1 MQGMAKNMESFGKKL
16 LLPMFVLAVLSFAAY
31 HGEPVSSQKARASAS
46 ATPIPSNSGD
56 KVDRGTS
63 TPYDGD
69 LSIFEDP
76 ERESKLQISRV
87 MDILKISGDRAVAD
101 IGAGSGWFTT
111 RAAKRTTGNVFAVEI
126 NQAYIDHIRKRSVD
140 EKLANIVTVLGKFDD
155 PMLPRDSIDSV
166 LILKT
171 YHEIAQPVRFMKN
184 LLPALRNGALV
195 GIIDRNGT
203 GDDHGLDRNK
213 VVDELGRAGYVLK
226 EEFDFVKPDKMDYF
240 LVFEVKP

>member
-1 MQGMAKNMESFGKKL
+1 MDSFGKKL
-16 LLPMFVLAVLSFAAY
+16 VFPLIVLAVISFAAY
-31 HGEPVSSQKARASAS
+31 HNEPVSSQKAMTAAAASPTPAS
-46 ATPIPSNSGD
+46 KASDT
-56 KVDRGTS
+56 VERGTS

-69 LSIFEDP
+69 LSIFEDAD
-76 ERESKLQISRV
+76 RDKKLQIGRV
-87 MDILKISGDRAVAD
+87 MDILKISGDRSVAD
-101 IGAGSGWFTT
+101 IGAGSGWFTV
-111 RAAKRTTGNVFAVEI
+111 RAAQRTSGNVYAVEI
-126 NQAYIDHIRKRSVD
+126 NQAFIDHIKNRAAN
-140 EKLANIVTVLGKFDD
+140 EKLINISTVLSKPDD
-155 PMLPRDSIDSV
+155 PKLPRDSVDTV